1 MAIAQAT
8 IGATDTVVLTVPAT
22 KSYAITTI
30 MVCNTAAYDAAGTND
45 TSFDLHFVQ
54 QSQPKSNTNMV
65 VKEMPVPGGE
75 TFTFD
80 SEKVILSAGDTVT
93 LLSQA
98 PLNLSVTVSYLEVY
112 PIYGYMI
119 WRVKR
124 HIAPWLDF
132 IFPFISRF

>member
-8 IGATDTVVLTVPAT
+8 IGATDTVVLTVPAN

-45 TSFDLHFVQ
+45 SSFDLHFVQ
-54 QSQPKSNTNMV
+54 QSQPKSSTNMV

-80 SEKVILSAGDTVT
+80 SEKVILSTGDSVT

-98 PLNLSVTVSYLEVY
+98 PLNLSVTVSYLEV
-112 PIYGYMI
+112 
-119 WRVKR
+119 
-124 HIAPWLDF
+124 
-132 IFPFISRF
+132 

>member
-8 IGATDTVVLTVPAT
+8 IGATDTVVLTVPAN

-30 MVCNTAAYDAAGTND
+30 MVCNTAAYDAAGNND

-80 SEKVILSAGDTVT
+80 SEKVILSAGDSVT

-98 PLNLSVTVSYLEVY
+98 PLNLSVTVSYLEV
-112 PIYGYMI
+112 
-119 WRVKR
+119 
-124 HIAPWLDF
+124 
-132 IFPFISRF
+132 